1 MDMILENLHLLVFL
15 PLLFWSFLS
24 VYWLSS
30 PRNQRV
36 IRYIKSSPSGFTTT
50 GVLGTF
56 LGIAIGLSQF
66 DVNDIQSSIPLLL
79 EGLKGAFLTSIFGII
94 LSMIFQKIVE
104 HRLSSGV
111 EIETRETQ
119 ELSTIV
125 QLLSEANNRN
135 ESNEMLKDIKIELL
149 GIRNATLKSN
159 ETQEGI
165 LSGIVKNRTSSEE
178 STELMKSTIEGL
190 FDKQNQ
196 VIRGN
201 NKLLIDSIEKN
212 RKHVKESV
220 GMMISRMEG
229 SFGKQNQ
236 ILIDNSKL
244 WIDSMEENYKN
255 LSKHLAEMNSKELLK
270 AMEDSVKIFNDK
282 MEEILSRLIKENFD
296 ALNKSVN
303 QLNDW
308 QIQHKGNVDNLVGT
322 LGVLIDKHQEMSNVM
337 DSTTVKVEKNLSQ
350 ASSQLDKVASTT
362 SDLVKDDGKL
372 MAIVKEL
379 ETVLLGDNQ
388 LKAIFDKSEISIDKI
403 NAAAD
408 NFDKGLKKVEGIQKN
423 LHKTNESLVT
433 VTNELQQL
441 SELKDINGAYWKDV
455 ETKMNEGVSILK
467 QGSSLISNDL
477 DTINREFK
485 GNLNETFQN
494 LDKLIKFYITNNN
507 GN

>member
-1 MDMILENLHLLVFL
+1 MDMILENQHLVVYI
-15 PLLFWSFLS
+15 PLICWFALS
-24 VYWLSS
+24 LIWITN

-36 IRYIKSSPSGFTTT
+36 IRYVKSIPSGFTTT

-66 DVNDIQSSIPLLL
+66 DVNNIQSSIPLLL
-79 EGLKGAFLTSIFGII
+79 EGLKGAFITSILGII

-104 HRLSSGV
+104 SKLSSEV
-111 EIETRETQ
+111 AVETRETQ

-125 QLLSEANNRN
+125 KLLSEANNKD
-135 ESNEMLKDIKIELL
+135 SNEMLKEIYLELL

-165 LSGIVKNRTSSEE
+165 LSGIVKNRTYAEE
-178 STELMKSTIEGL
+178 STELMKSTIESL
-190 FDKQNQ
+190 FEKQNQ

-201 NKLLIDSIEKN
+201 NRLLIDSMK
-212 RKHVKESV
+212 
-220 GMMISRMEG
+220 
-229 SFGKQNQ
+229 
-236 ILIDNSKL
+236 
-244 WIDSMEENYKN
+244 ENYKN

-308 QIQHKGNVDNLVGT
+308 QVQHKGNVDNLVET
-322 LGVLIDKHQEMSNVM
+322 LGVLLDKHQKMSNVM
-337 DSTTVKVEKNLSQ
+337 DSTTSKVEKNLSQ
-350 ASSQLDKVASTT
+350 ASNQLDKVASTT

-372 MAIVKEL
+372 MGIVKEL
-379 ETVLLGDNQ
+379 ETILLGDNQ
-388 LKAIFDKSEISIDKI
+388 LKAIFDKSEMSVDKI
-403 NAAAD
+403 NLAAD
-408 NFDKGLKKVEGIQKN
+408 NFNKGLKKVDGIQKN
-423 LHKTNESLVT
+423 LHKTSESLVT
-433 VTNELQQL
+433 VTNELQKL
-441 SELKDINGAYWKDV
+441 SELKDINGEYWKHV
-455 ETKMNEGVSILK
+455 EAKMNEGVSILQ